1 MTADEALLVGQDALI
16 WLSGRPE
23 AMAGFLASSGL
34 APDDL
39 RDRVGDPEFIGF
51 VIEFVMSSD
60 EMVLDFAA
68 ESGLDPTA
76 PGRARAALPGGGL
89 HNWT

>member
-1 MTADEALLVGQDALI
+1 MTTDEALLVGQDALI
-16 WLSGRPE
+16 WLSGREE
-23 AMAGFLASSGL
+23 AMAGLLASSGL

-39 RDRVGDPEFIGF
+39 RDRVADPEFLGF
-51 VIEFVMSSD
+51 VLEFIMGSD
-60 EMVLDFAA
+60 EMVLDFAG

-76 PGRARAALPGGGL
+76 PGRARAALPGGAL